1 MFIDMV
7 SRKVHT
13 AYVVH
18 TIFLLT
24 STALEYNKDYLGII
38 LINNCSLSFTC

>member
-1 MFIDMV
+1 MFINMV

-13 AYVVH
+13 AYLTH

-24 STALEYNKDYLGII
+24 STALEYNKDYLRII
-38 LINNCSLSFTC
+38 